1 MRVMSKLCGI
11 GREPPEP
18 RFTPVVEV
26 KVAPDA
32 APPPPPRITAGAP
45 GAGVAGVVGVA
56 VGLVV
61 ADGLG
66 EGEGLAGAEGVAV
79 GDGVTGAVT
88 VTEPALKPEV
98 MYSPRPASDSFAF
111 PASVR
116 ALVPGET
123 PCQVIEKTGQVV
135 GQMSKR
141 TAMTCTVPTTLL
153 IRGAGIN
160 DHPDPGA
167 TFTTETLAGSNCR
180 MMS

>member
-1 MRVMSKLCGI
+1 M
-11 GREPPEP
+11 
-18 RFTPVVEV
+18 VEV
-26 KVAPDA
+26 KVAPEA

-79 GDGVTGAVT
+79 G
-88 VTEPALKPEV
+88 
-98 MYSPRPASDSFAF
+98 
-111 PASVR
+111 
-116 ALVPGET
+116 
-123 PCQVIEKTGQVV
+123 
-135 GQMSKR
+135 
-141 TAMTCTVPTTLL
+141 
-153 IRGAGIN
+153 N
-160 DHPDPGA
+160 HPDPGA

>member
-1 MRVMSKLCGI
+1 M
-11 GREPPEP
+11 
-18 RFTPVVEV
+18 
-26 KVAPDA
+26 
-32 APPPPPRITAGAP
+32 AG
-45 GAGVAGVVGVA
+45 
-56 VGLVV
+56 
-61 ADGLG
+61 GLG

-123 PCQVIEKTGQVV
+123 PCQVIEKTGGV
-135 GQMSKR
+135 GRCKR